1 MRASQLQSDQFKS
14 YPPQARELA
23 VRYIGLLRQLP
34 TIFVAILLRE
44 VIDYDWK
51 FPAEREELDGQLD
64 YIGSLQQ
71 QQIQTLLANFAR
83 IHLEPE
89 MEGLDWV
96 KEPSL
101 FSERLT
107 AYLWS
112 THQIDAFRTAAT
124 EYAAAVQTTAPAEP
138 SRMPRLGIAVIGQG
152 VSKND
157 FPLFRKLRPHGVFFT
172 QVKPAN
178 GLQILANAVS
188 ARAAAHPIS
197 FRHWYV
203 DGSTAVA
210 TGPQVTAVSY
220 EALQPL
226 RTTLLRK
233 MQQIVQSGS
242 GGPELMES
250 TLARMSPNEL
260 GMKSSAQNGVLDR
273 FQVSL
278 LTRGSGTQIFSTT
291 FVQWTAR
298 EALRR
303 AQPDT
308 LLARFTP
315 RQRQRPMNELLQG
328 QPNGVELDPHGSLA
342 DADMGAYYIWLDQQ
356 RLANADQSSFLV
368 WFEGHSQAIGI
379 GPSLPRGTQSDS
391 HADLGQLL
399 QWIV

>member
-1 MRASQLQSDQFKS
+1 MRASELQSEQFKS
-14 YPPQARELA
+14 YPPQSRELT
-23 VRYIGLLRQLP
+23 VRSIGLLRQLP

-51 FPAEREELDGQLD
+51 FPAEREELDEQLA

-71 QQIQTLLANFAR
+71 EQIRTLFASFAL
-83 IHLEPE
+83 IHLDPKLER
-89 MEGLDWV
+89 MDWV

-112 THQIDAFRTAAT
+112 THQIDAFRIAAT
-124 EYAAAVQTTAPAEP
+124 EYAAAVQKAAPAEP

-152 VSKND
+152 VAEND
-157 FPLFRKLRPHGVFFT
+157 FPLFRKLRPHGVFFS

-178 GLQILANAVS
+178 GLQILVDTVS
-188 ARAAAHPIS
+188 ARAAAQPVS
-197 FRHWYV
+197 YRHWYI
-203 DGSTAVA
+203 DGGAPVA
-210 TGPQVTAVSY
+210 AGPQVSAVSY
-220 EALQPL
+220 EALQPV
-226 RTTLLRK
+226 RTALLQK

-242 GGPELMES
+242 GGPELMET
-250 TLARMSPNEL
+250 TLSRMSPDEL
-260 GMKSSAQNGVLDR
+260 GIKGAAQNGVLDR

-278 LTRGSGTQIFSTT
+278 LTQGSGTQIFSTT
-291 FVQWTAR
+291 FVQWAAR

-308 LLARFTP
+308 LLAHFTP
-315 RQRQRPMNELLQG
+315 RQRQRPMNEMLQS
-328 QPNGVELDPHGSLA
+328 QSTSVEIDPHGSLV

-368 WFEGHSQAIGI
+368 WFEGHSQAVGI

-391 HADLGQLL
+391 RADLSQLL
-399 QWIV
+399 QWIA